1 MNRIYRLV
9 FNHST
14 GMMQVASELTRT
26 PALHSQSASAPARR
40 RSTLSAA
47 MLVALGLSVASL
59 PSAFAQAYEYTANE
73 DITGNNVF
81 VDGFRVGPAQTAM
94 VRVTGA
100 SAFTSNDLVSIGTTA
115 TGDGE
120 LHFTGPGATLTINGA
135 SLRAGDAGMGAL
147 RLYDGA
153 TTTVGQTTT
162 FGYAAGSSGVGQI
175 DTGSTLTTR
184 QLLVGRQ
191 GNAALTLANGG
202 RVETTLAANPPAL
215 SFGASLG
222 VEQGSVGTVG
232 VYSGSELVIT
242 GNELRVGEAGTGN
255 LTVDDATVTA
265 TTAVT
270 LGSQDGGKGTV
281 RVQNG
286 GQLTTALVDIG
297 KGQGGTGTMTV
308 SGAGSAVNADLMRVS
323 SNGDGSLRVED
334 GATVTVTGNITAE
347 SDQGIPSSA
356 SRVGLIEVSGAG
368 SVLSGDRVST
378 TTHLLVDNGGEI
390 VSNSGRVFD
399 SYSNTGTATLTGAGS
414 RWTNG
419 GELDVRARLDVLDG
433 AVIRTDS
440 LLVSGGL
447 NSITMKPVV
456 ENDQVRVTGAGS
468 AIEATGD
475 ITVGRHLV
483 GEPFGLLSVSNG
495 GRVAAGGTLILG
507 TSGYVSLGGGMDHWD
522 STVGEPVWAAA
533 EAAGTLD
540 VGTLQFNSTAGGL
553 VFNHTGNIT
562 LGHTLRSDT
571 ANDNWTSGA
580 LTHVAG
586 LTTLDG
592 NLADFGGDVN
602 VSGGWLT
609 INGDMYTG
617 QDYTSSSQ
625 AFAQQIDIIG
635 GTLVLNGSSGF
646 QQTINYGSSSEVI
659 RSSNV
664 MVRGSGVLGGTGTVG
679 TTHVINGG
687 TLSPGQTSSGTGVF
701 TVDGDLFLNSGMIL
715 SNDVAKAATY
725 DVQLR
730 ANGEADLVKVTGTA
744 YIGSKANY
752 STSGQAEM
760 RVGIL
765 DMNTSYQTEQTY
777 TVLEAAEGIQGG
789 FDRVVTNT
797 PFLQQRVTQVGN
809 QVQLTVSVDYNWTDD
824 PDPVDPGN
832 PVDPGTPVDPGNPTN
847 PVPPVTPVAP
857 GPIVFGRVAV
867 TGNHI
872 ATAAALDSLQQSG
885 DALALYNNLL
895 MLDEAS
901 ALAAFDELAGEMH
914 ASNRALLLDDRFLRE
929 GISQRLRPAA
939 ADAAD
944 GASVWAAGSG
954 SSARQDGDGT
964 AASTRNHR
972 QGLMA
977 GVDWS
982 FGEAWTVGVAGGPE
996 SLRQQIRG
1004 RNATTDVDAVH
1015 GGLYAGFRAGQAWM
1029 NAGASYADY
1038 DVETERSIGAGTAWG
1053 QTLNS
1058 RYDAHAVT
1066 AFAEG
1071 GWDLAMDKLT
1081 LTPYLAMAYT
1091 RLSTE
1096 ASMESGGNA
1105 ALAVAA
1111 SKDEVWTTTAG
1122 VRAAWDISGGQ
1133 RDGARLEAG
1142 LAWQN
1147 AAGELRADSR
1157 NQFVAGSDSFTI
1169 SGLPLARN
1177 VGIAEVGVSLKPTDT
1192 SRLSFFAQGRSG
1204 DGLSEFGAQVNWTV
1218 QF

>member
-1 MNRIYRLV
+1 M
-9 FNHST
+9 
-14 GMMQVASELTRT
+14 
-26 PALHSQSASAPARR
+26 
-40 RSTLSAA
+40 
-47 MLVALGLSVASL
+47 
-59 PSAFAQAYEYTANE
+59 
-73 DITGNNVF
+73 
-81 VDGFRVGPAQTAM
+81 
-94 VRVTGA
+94 
-100 SAFTSNDLVSIGTTA
+100 
-115 TGDGE
+115 
-120 LHFTGPGATLTINGA
+120 
-135 SLRAGDAGMGAL
+135 
-147 RLYDGA
+147 
-153 TTTVGQTTT
+153 
-162 FGYAAGSSGVGQI
+162 
-175 DTGSTLTTR
+175 
-184 QLLVGRQ
+184 
-191 GNAALTLANGG
+191 
-202 RVETTLAANPPAL
+202 
-215 SFGASLG
+215 
-222 VEQGSVGTVG
+222 
-232 VYSGSELVIT
+232 
-242 GNELRVGEAGTGN
+242 
-255 LTVDDATVTA
+255 
-265 TTAVT
+265 
-270 LGSQDGGKGTV
+270 
-281 RVQNG
+281 
-286 GQLTTALVDIG
+286 
-297 KGQGGTGTMTV
+297 
-308 SGAGSAVNADLMRVS
+308 
-323 SNGDGSLRVED
+323 
-334 GATVTVTGNITAE
+334 
-347 SDQGIPSSA
+347 
-356 SRVGLIEVSGAG
+356 
-368 SVLSGDRVST
+368 
-378 TTHLLVDNGGEI
+378 
-390 VSNSGRVFD
+390 
-399 SYSNTGTATLTGAGS
+399 
-414 RWTNG
+414 
-419 GELDVRARLDVLDG
+419 
-433 AVIRTDS
+433 
-440 LLVSGGL
+440 
-447 NSITMKPVV
+447 
-456 ENDQVRVTGAGS
+456 
-468 AIEATGD
+468 
-475 ITVGRHLV
+475 
-483 GEPFGLLSVSNG
+483 
-495 GRVAAGGTLILG
+495 
-507 TSGYVSLGGGMDHWD
+507 
-522 STVGEPVWAAA
+522 
-533 EAAGTLD
+533 
-540 VGTLQFNSTAGGL
+540 
-553 VFNHTGNIT
+553 
-562 LGHTLRSDT
+562 
-571 ANDNWTSGA
+571 
-580 LTHVAG
+580 
-586 LTTLDG
+586 
-592 NLADFGGDVN
+592 
-602 VSGGWLT
+602 
-609 INGDMYTG
+609 
-617 QDYTSSSQ
+617 
-625 AFAQQIDIIG
+625 
-635 GTLVLNGSSGF
+635 
-646 QQTINYGSSSEVI
+646 
-659 RSSNV
+659 
-664 MVRGSGVLGGTGTVG
+664 
-679 TTHVINGG
+679 
-687 TLSPGQTSSGTGVF
+687 F
-701 TVDGDLFLNSGMIL
+701 TVDGDLYLNSGMIL

-744 YIGSKANY
+744 YIGSKANA

-765 DMNTSYQTEQTY
+765 DSNTSYQTEQTY

-797 PFLQQRVTQVGN
+797 PFLQQRIAQVGN

-824 PDPVDPGN
+824 PDPVDPG
-832 PVDPGTPVDPGNPTN
+832 TPVDPGNPGN
-847 PVPPVTPVAP
+847 PGNPIPPVTPVAP

-885 DALALYNNLL
+885 DALALYNSLL

-929 GISQRLRPAA
+929 GISQRLRPGA

-954 SSARQDGDGT
+954 SSARQDGDGN

-977 GVDWS
+977 GADWS
-982 FGEAWTVGVAGGPE
+982 FGDAWTVGVAGGPE

-1081 LTPYLAMAYT
+1081 LTPYLALAYT

-1133 RDGARLEAG
+1133 RDAARLEAG

-1204 DGLSEFGAQVNWTV
+1204 DGNSEFGAQVNWTV